1 MRDTKSMTEKM
12 TVPFGELEV
21 GRFFRMNDEWIRA
34 GGGSDAAY
42 VWRKVET
49 TFVGRD
55 LFYNADKFERTDLS
69 APIMATRFWL
79 DIEVVPLGK
88 EVEEIY
94 ERSRTGI

>member
-1 MRDTKSMTEKM
+1 MIEKAKIS
-12 TVPFGELEV
+12 FGELEV
-21 GRFFRMNDEWIRA
+21 GKFFRMTDEWIRA

-69 APIMATRFWL
+69 APIMATRFRL
-79 DIEVVPLGK
+79 DAEVVPLGK

-94 ERSRTGI
+94 DRSRTGV